1 MWRLPVLLPVVT
13 CSSLRQSIDTD
24 ASAFITESTEN
35 GAFSLARDGCFRCFS
50 CVHHYHT
57 SRFEDGGKGTFKTII
72 SNNLGKNVKY
82 YHMKN

>member
-1 MWRLPVLLPVVT
+1 MT

-24 ASAFITESTEN
+24 ASAFITESTVNET
-35 GAFSLARDGCFRCFS
+35 FSLARDRYFS

-57 SRFEDGGKGTFKTII
+57 SRLGGGEGPFKIII
-72 SNNLGKNVKY
+72 SNNLEKNVKY

>member
-1 MWRLPVLLPVVT
+1 MEALPVLFPMVT

-24 ASAFITESTEN
+24 ASAFITESTVNE
-35 GAFSLARDGCFRCFS
+35 AFGLARSRFFFFP

-72 SNNLGKNVKY
+72 SNNSGKNVKY

>member
-1 MWRLPVLLPVVT
+1 MLFPMVT

-24 ASAFITESTEN
+24 ASAFITESTVNE
-35 GAFSLARDGCFRCFS
+35 AFSLARNRFFFS
-50 CVHHYHT
+50 VFTTITHHVLRT
-57 SRFEDGGKGTFKTII
+57 GKGTFKTII